1 MWTSKGR
8 SGYGDS
14 TIGGDYDSWDGVSP
28 NGKQYRNEATMET
41 RNLSGA
47 DYWHLRKQ
55 NRPTDVIPA
64 NLHMLNKDRANIQA
78 YADPLKAPKRKT
90 SVPLKSRI
98 LPQAARLEKLTAE
111 IIELEQAYRKGEF
124 TPEEYTLLRSVA
136 FKRRDR
142 AQVLLNKAIS
152 VPNTPQNNDENEEF
166 GVEYAKQ
173 NSVIEVGCGVSCGV
187 AWVDELSSQ
196 NTFKKTL
203 QNTCKASRSLVKWSQ
218 RAKAYYQELKE
229 V

>member
-28 NGKQYRNEATMET
+28 NGKQYKNEATMET
-41 RNLSGA
+41 RNLVGA

-55 NRPTDVIPA
+55 NRPTEAIPA
-64 NLHMLNKDRANIQA
+64 HLHMLNKNRANIEA
-78 YADPLKAPKRKT
+78 YADPVEAPKRKT

-98 LPQAARLEKLTAE
+98 LPQFARLEKLTAE

-142 AQVLLNKAIS
+142 AQVLLKKAIS
-152 VPNTPQNNDENEEF
+152 VRPNTPENNAESEDF
-166 GVEYAKQ
+166 GVEYATQ
-173 NSVIEVGCGVSCGV
+173 NSVREDTCGV
-187 AWVDELSSQ
+187 AWIDELSETNSLKS
-196 NTFKKTL
+196 FLKFS
-203 QNTCKASRSLVKWSQ
+203 CKVVRKAVQFSHKAR
-218 RAKAYYQELKE
+218 AYYQTLKE